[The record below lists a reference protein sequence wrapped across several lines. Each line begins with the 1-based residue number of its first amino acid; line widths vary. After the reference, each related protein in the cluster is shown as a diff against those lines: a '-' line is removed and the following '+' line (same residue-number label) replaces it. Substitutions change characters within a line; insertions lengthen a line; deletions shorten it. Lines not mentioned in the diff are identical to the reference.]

1 MKKAIIALTLPCV
14 MLATSCSKFVDG
26 YETSPNNTTK
36 ATGPLVLSGAELGL
50 MSVYTGTPARAAA
63 ILTQQLG
70 GTADQM
76 LAYDMYDIKEGD
88 ANNDWNNIFN
98 NIIQPCNDIIA
109 NYSEGNAHNKGIAL
123 IVKAMA
129 LGVATDLW
137 GDIPA
142 KEAGMGII
150 NGNFTPKYDA
160 QKDVYT
166 YIQSLLD
173 DAITALK
180 EGKPDIR
187 EVGANDFF
195 FEGDLDNWTNAA
207 YILKARYAI
216 HLSKKNPSDAATQAL
231 AALAHVTKNAAD
243 LRTVYGTPTNENNQW
258 YLFKSGRA
266 ALLRMGANLV
276 NMMNASNDPR
286 LSVYADT
293 AKGGIYRGAAPAS
306 EDLAAS
312 KIGSYMAGQTAPI
325 TLAGYA
331 EAAFIKA
338 EANFI
343 LGKKAEAAAAHNE
356 AVLAHVKSATGKDA
370 PAAFVTA
377 YASETDATITLEKI
391 MSQKY
396 VALFAQIESYTD
408 WRRTGFPVLT
418 PNPDNVLNKP
428 AIPRRFPTDINERL
442 YNPNAVRVTDILKPV
457 WWDE

>member
-1 MKKAIIALTLPCV
+1 MKKVIIALTLPCV

-76 LAYDMYDIKEGD
+76 LAYDTYDIKEGD
-88 ANNDWNNIFN
+88 NSNDWNNIFN
-98 NIIQPCNDIIA
+98 NIIQPCNDIVA
-109 NYSEGNAHNKGIAL
+109 NYSNGNSHNKGIAL

-142 KEAGMGII
+142 QEAGMGII
-150 NGNFTPKYDA
+150 TGNFTPKYAA
-160 QKDVYT
+160 QKDVYA

-173 DAITALK
+173 EGITALK
-180 EGKPDIR
+180 ESKPDIR

-195 FEGDLDNWTNAA
+195 FEGDLDSWTNTA
-207 YILKARYAI
+207 YILKARFAI
-216 HLSKKNPSDAATQAL
+216 HLSKKNASDAATQAL
-231 AALAHVTKNAAD
+231 AALTHVTNVGD
-243 LRTVYGTPTNENNQW
+243 LRTVYGTSTNENNQW
-258 YLFKSGRA
+258 YQFKLGRA
-266 ALLRMGANLV
+266 ALLRVGAQLI

-286 LSVYADT
+286 LSVYAD
-293 AKGGIYRGAAPAS
+293 KDKNGVYRGAAPSS

-312 KIGSYMAGQTAPI
+312 GIGSYMTGQTAPI
-325 TLAGYA
+325 TLVGYV
-331 EAAFIKA
+331 EALFIKA
-338 EANFI
+338 EANLI

-356 AVLAHVKSATGKDA
+356 AVLTHVKIATGKDA

-391 MSQKY
+391 MNQKY
-396 VALFAQIESYTD
+396 VALFAQIESYAD

-418 PNPDNVLNKP
+418 PNPENVLNKP

-442 YNPNAVRVTDILKPV
+442 YNPNTIRVNDILKPV